1 MGYVRINL
9 KADVRKRAAAII
21 TTSVF
26 IALIFVV
33 GAAMILLD
41 RPTVSV
47 TENRDLETM
56 PVFSVASYLD
66 GSFTAKFDKYFTDTV
81 PFRDKLNEYAAV
93 LENAKG
99 LPSPQFYGVE
109 IVNENEDYGEIID
122 SLESASAEPILPADD
137 LKPGAETSDTSIQG
151 GQSGT
156 VPSSGELSVSDTGN
170 HAAETAPPLTAAPP
184 EISGTETSQNGADA
198 GDEEFTGDITD
209 FLNNG
214 ILVNGVKMYGEKAG
228 IMLFGGNDKQ
238 GQRYAELISAYKRE
252 LGDSINVYN
261 MVVPTSV
268 EFYLPKKYSK
278 YSNSEKREIE
288 FIYSKLT
295 DGVIPVDAYSVL
307 EAHKDEYIY
316 FRTDHHWSDLGAY
329 YAYTAFCNA
338 IGQTPPP
345 LSDYTVKTKE
355 ELFVGSLF
363 GYTNDITLKNN
374 PDTFTYYMTKSPF
387 KGETY
392 NYRTLTLA
400 EANPIYHEYASGG
413 AMYGMFLGSDGIHV
427 KITTSAGTGR
437 KIVMFK
443 ESYGNAFAPYLI
455 DSFDEIYVI
464 DIRYFGKNAVQY
476 IKDVGATDVLFI
488 NNVFAANTSKLIDGI
503 ERLLISPTGTV
514 VVTAPPVTTT
524 AVSDSSDV
532 QGLPAGQVSQVQT
545 GQPVKNPQTQQTQQS
560 QQSQQSS
567 QTAQQTQAP
576 VQQTQQSSAA
586 SAVTTPAVS
595 AVTAQSQQTAP
606 AVTAPPATSAK
617 PQTETGSVN
626 TKNSAQ

>member
-26 IALIFVV
+26 IALIFGV
-33 GAAMILLD
+33 GIAMLILE

-47 TENRDLETM
+47 AENRDLETM

-122 SLESASAEPILPADD
+122 SIESALTEPVLPEESV
-137 LKPGAETSDTSIQG
+137 KHGAETSVTSIQG
-151 GQSGT
+151 GQSGA
-156 VPSSGELSVSDTGN
+156 VPNSGELSVSGTGN
-170 HAAETAPPLTAAPP
+170 PAAETAPPLTPVSP
-184 EISGTETSQNGADA
+184 EVPGTEASQSGAAA

-238 GQRYAELISAYKRE
+238 GQRYAELISSYKRE
-252 LGDSINVYN
+252 LGDGVNVYN

-268 EFYLPKKYSK
+268 EFYLPKKYAK

-345 LSDYTVKTKE
+345 LSDYTAKTKE

-392 NYRTLTLA
+392 NYRTLTLT
-400 EANPIYHEYASGG
+400 EANPIYHEYATGS

-514 VVTAPPVTTT
+514 IVTAPPETTP

-532 QGLPAGQVSQVQT
+532 QGLPVGQVSQTQKTQQAQQGQQT
-545 GQPVKNPQTQQTQQS
+545 QQTQPPQTQQTQQVK
-560 QQSQQSS
+560 
-567 QTAQQTQAP
+567 TTVQQTGTAPAAPVASADPAVTAAP
-576 VQQTQQSSAA
+576 VQ
-586 SAVTTPAVS
+586 TT
-595 AVTAQSQQTAP
+595 QTAP
-606 AVTAPPATSAK
+606 AVTAPPVTSAK
-617 PQTETGSVN
+617 PQTETGSAN
-626 TKNSAQ
+626 AASPAQ

>member
-26 IALIFVV
+26 IALIFGV
-33 GAAMILLD
+33 GIAMLILE

-47 TENRDLETM
+47 AENRDLETM

-122 SLESASAEPILPADD
+122 SIESAPTEPVLPEESV
-137 LKPGAETSDTSIQG
+137 KQGAETSVTSIQG
-151 GQSGT
+151 GQSGA
-156 VPSSGELSVSDTGN
+156 VPNSGELSVSGTGN
-170 HAAETAPPLTAAPP
+170 PAAETAPPLTPVSP
-184 EISGTETSQNGADA
+184 EVPGTEASQSGAAA

-238 GQRYAELISAYKRE
+238 GQRYAELISSYKRE
-252 LGDSINVYN
+252 LGDGVSVYN

-268 EFYLPKKYSK
+268 EFYLPKKYAK

-392 NYRTLTLA
+392 NYRTLTLT
-400 EANPIYHEYASGG
+400 EANPIYHEYATGS

-503 ERLLISPTGTV
+503 ERMLISPTGTV
-514 VVTAPPVTTT
+514 IVTAPPETTP

-532 QGLPAGQVSQVQT
+532 QGLPVGQVSQTQKT
-545 GQPVKNPQTQQTQQS
+545 QQAQQGQQTQQTQPP
-560 QQSQQSS
+560 
-567 QTAQQTQAP
+567 QTQTKQNFNTTVQQTGTAPAAPVASADPAVTAAP
-576 VQQTQQSSAA
+576 VQ
-586 SAVTTPAVS
+586 TT
-595 AVTAQSQQTAP
+595 QTAP
-606 AVTAPPATSAK
+606 AVTAPPVTSAK
-617 PQTETGSVN
+617 PQTETGSAN
-626 TKNSAQ
+626 AASPAQ

>member
-26 IALIFVV
+26 IALIFGV
-33 GAAMILLD
+33 GIAMLILE

-47 TENRDLETM
+47 AENRDLETM

-122 SLESASAEPILPADD
+122 SIESAPTEPVLPEESV
-137 LKPGAETSDTSIQG
+137 KHGAETSVTSIQG

-156 VPSSGELSVSDTGN
+156 VPSSGELSVSGTGN
-170 HAAETAPPLTAAPP
+170 PAAETAPPLTPVSP
-184 EISGTETSQNGADA
+184 EVPGTEASQSGAAA

-238 GQRYAELISAYKRE
+238 GQRYAELISSYKRE
-252 LGDSINVYN
+252 LGDGVNVYN

-268 EFYLPKKYSK
+268 EFYLPKKYAK

-345 LSDYTVKTKE
+345 LSDYTAKTKE

-392 NYRTLTLA
+392 NYRTLTLT
-400 EANPIYHEYASGG
+400 EANPIYHEYATGS

-437 KIVMFK
+437 NIVMFK

-514 VVTAPPVTTT
+514 IVTAPPETTP

-532 QGLPAGQVSQVQT
+532 QGLPVGQVSQTQKTQQAQQGQQPQQT
-545 GQPVKNPQTQQTQQS
+545 QPPQTQQNQQVK
-560 QQSQQSS
+560 
-567 QTAQQTQAP
+567 TTVQQTGTAPAAPVASADPAVTAAP
-576 VQQTQQSSAA
+576 VQ
-586 SAVTTPAVS
+586 TT
-595 AVTAQSQQTAP
+595 QTAP
-606 AVTAPPATSAK
+606 AVTAPPVTSAK
-617 PQTETGSVN
+617 PQTETGSAN
-626 TKNSAQ
+626 AASPAQ

>member
-26 IALIFVV
+26 IALIFGV
-33 GAAMILLD
+33 GIAMLILE

-47 TENRDLETM
+47 AENRDLETM

-122 SLESASAEPILPADD
+122 SIESAPTEPVLPEESV
-137 LKPGAETSDTSIQG
+137 KHGAETSVTSIQG

-156 VPSSGELSVSDTGN
+156 VPSSGELSVSGTGN
-170 HAAETAPPLTAAPP
+170 PAAETAPPLTPVSP
-184 EISGTETSQNGADA
+184 EVPGTEASQSGAAA

-238 GQRYAELISAYKRE
+238 GQRYAELISSYKRE
-252 LGDSINVYN
+252 LGDGVNVYN

-268 EFYLPKKYSK
+268 EFYLPKKYAK

-345 LSDYTVKTKE
+345 LSDYTAKTKE

-392 NYRTLTLA
+392 NYRTLTLT
-400 EANPIYHEYASGG
+400 EANPIYHEYATGS

-437 KIVMFK
+437 NIVMFK

-514 VVTAPPVTTT
+514 IVTAPPETTP

-532 QGLPAGQVSQVQT
+532 QGLPVGQVSQTQKTQQAQQGQQPQQT
-545 GQPVKNPQTQQTQQS
+545 QPPQTQQNQQVN
-560 QQSQQSS
+560 
-567 QTAQQTQAP
+567 TTVQQTGTAPAAPVASADPAVTAAP
-576 VQQTQQSSAA
+576 VQ
-586 SAVTTPAVS
+586 TT
-595 AVTAQSQQTAP
+595 QTAP
-606 AVTAPPATSAK
+606 AVTAPPVTSAK
-617 PQTETGSVN
+617 PQTETGSAN
-626 TKNSAQ
+626 AASPAQ

>member
-1 MGYVRINL
+1 
-9 KADVRKRAAAII
+9 
-21 TTSVF
+21 
-26 IALIFVV
+26 
-33 GAAMILLD
+33 
-41 RPTVSV
+41 
-47 TENRDLETM
+47 ELETL
-56 PVFSVASYLD
+56 PDFSLKSYLD
-66 GSFTAKFDKYFTDTV
+66 VSFAAQLDKYFTDTD
-81 PFRDKLNEYAAV
+81 PYPDKLTEYAAA

-99 LPSPQFYGVE
+99 IPAPQFYGVE
-109 IVNENEDYGEIID
+109 TVNDEAAEENPVQQPVPIPAQEEQT
-122 SLESASAEPILPADD
+122 EPPAVSEAVSPYDTAV
-137 LKPGAETSDTSIQG
+137 PAETS
-151 GQSGT
+151 
-156 VPSSGELSVSDTGN
+156 
-170 HAAETAPPLTAAPP
+170 AAETTAVS
-184 EISGTETSQNGADA
+184 ESGTETS
-198 GDEEFTGDITD
+198 GDVSD

-214 ILVNGVKMYGEKAG
+214 IIVNGVKMYGEKAG

-238 GQRYAELISAYKRE
+238 GQRYAELISSYKRE
-252 LGDSINVYN
+252 LGDGVNVYN

-268 EFYLPKKYSK
+268 EFYLPEKYAK
-278 YSNSEKREIE
+278 YSNSEKREID

-338 IGQTPPP
+338 IGQTPPA
-345 LSDYTVKTKE
+345 LSDYTVKTKD

-387 KGETY
+387 SGETFKY
-392 NYRTLTLA
+392 DTLTSA
-400 EANPIYHEYASGG
+400 GRNVIYHEYASGSS
-413 AMYGMFLGSDGIHV
+413 MYGMFLGSDGIHV

-503 ERLLISPTGTV
+503 ERLLISPTGTIV
-514 VVTAPPVTTT
+514 YTAPAETTSVPVET
-524 AVSDSSDV
+524 DQ
-532 QGLPAGQVSQVQT
+532 QGLPI
-545 GQPVKNPQTQQTQQS
+545 
-560 QQSQQSS
+560 
-567 QTAQQTQAP
+567 
-576 VQQTQQSSAA
+576 
-586 SAVTTPAVS
+586 
-595 AVTAQSQQTAP
+595 
-606 AVTAPPATSAK
+606 
-617 PQTETGSVN
+617 
-626 TKNSAQ
+626 

>member
-26 IALIFVV
+26 IALIFGV
-33 GAAMILLD
+33 GTAMLLLE

-56 PVFSVASYLD
+56 PEFSVASYLD

-109 IVNENEDYGEIID
+109 IVNNDHEEIIE
-122 SLESASAEPILPADD
+122 SL
-137 LKPGAETSDTSIQG
+137 DT
-151 GQSGT
+151 
-156 VPSSGELSVSDTGN
+156 ELS
-170 HAAETAPPLTAAPP
+170 APDELLREQYSANGESLTAAPAETSAVHEP
-184 EISGTETSQNGADA
+184 TAPPQTVPPVSEQTFGAAGTEMSQSDQSDDG
-198 GDEEFTGDITD
+198 EFKGDIND

-252 LGDSINVYN
+252 LGDGVNVYN

-345 LSDYTVKTKE
+345 LSDYTAKTKE

-400 EANPIYHEYASGG
+400 EANPIYHEYASGS

-514 VVTAPPVTTT
+514 IVTAPPETTP
-524 AVSDSSDV
+524 AVSDPSDV

-545 GQPVKNPQTQQTQQS
+545 GQPVQNPQTQQTQQT
-560 QQSQQSS
+560 QQS

-586 SAVTTPAVS
+586 PAVTSAPAP
-595 AVTAQSQQTAP
+595 TAAPVQTSQTAP
-606 AVTAPPATSAK
+606 AVTAPPATSEK
-617 PQTETGSVN
+617 PQTETGSVK
-626 TKNSAQ
+626 TASPAQ

>member
-26 IALIFVV
+26 IALIFGV
-33 GAAMILLD
+33 GTAMLLLE

-56 PVFSVASYLD
+56 PAFSVASYLD

-109 IVNENEDYGEIID
+109 IVNNEHEEIIE
-122 SLESASAEPILPADD
+122 SL
-137 LKPGAETSDTSIQG
+137 DT
-151 GQSGT
+151 
-156 VPSSGELSVSDTGN
+156 ELS
-170 HAAETAPPLTAAPP
+170 APDELLREQYSADGESLTAAPAETSAVHEP
-184 EISGTETSQNGADA
+184 TAPPQTAPPISEQTFGAAGTEMSQSDQSDDG
-198 GDEEFTGDITD
+198 EFKGDIND

-252 LGDSINVYN
+252 LGNGVNVYN

-345 LSDYTVKTKE
+345 LSDYTAKTKE

-400 EANPIYHEYASGG
+400 EANPIYHEYASGS

-514 VVTAPPVTTT
+514 IVTAPPETTP
-524 AVSDSSDV
+524 AVSDPSDV

-545 GQPVKNPQTQQTQQS
+545 GQPVQNPQTQQTQQT
-560 QQSQQSS
+560 QQS

-586 SAVTTPAVS
+586 PAVTSAPAP
-595 AVTAQSQQTAP
+595 TAAPVQTSQTAP
-606 AVTAPPATSAK
+606 AVTAPPATSEK
-617 PQTETGSVN
+617 PQTETGSVK
-626 TKNSAQ
+626 TASPAQ

>member
-26 IALIFVV
+26 IALIFGV
-33 GAAMILLD
+33 GIAMLILE

-47 TENRDLETM
+47 AENRDLETM

-122 SLESASAEPILPADD
+122 SIESAPTEPVLPEESV
-137 LKPGAETSDTSIQG
+137 KQGAETSVTSIQG
-151 GQSGT
+151 GQSGA
-156 VPSSGELSVSDTGN
+156 VPNSGELSVSGTGN
-170 HAAETAPPLTAAPP
+170 PAAETAPPLTPVSP
-184 EISGTETSQNGADA
+184 EVPGTEASQSGAAA

-238 GQRYAELISAYKRE
+238 GQRYAELISSYKRE
-252 LGDSINVYN
+252 LGDGVSVYN

-268 EFYLPKKYSK
+268 EFYLPKKYAK

-392 NYRTLTLA
+392 NYRTLTLT
-400 EANPIYHEYASGG
+400 EANPIYHEYATGS

-503 ERLLISPTGTV
+503 ERMLISPTGTV
-514 VVTAPPVTTT
+514 IVTAPPETTP

-532 QGLPAGQVSQVQT
+532 QGLPVGQVSQTQKT
-545 GQPVKNPQTQQTQQS
+545 QQAQQGQQTQQTQPPQT
-560 QQSQQSS
+560 QQNQQVK
-567 QTAQQTQAP
+567 TTVQQTGTAPAAPVASADPAVTAAP
-576 VQQTQQSSAA
+576 VQ
-586 SAVTTPAVS
+586 TT
-595 AVTAQSQQTAP
+595 QTAP
-606 AVTAPPATSAK
+606 AVTAPPVTSAK
-617 PQTETGSVN
+617 PQTETGSAN
-626 TKNSAQ
+626 AASPAQ

>member
-26 IALIFVV
+26 IALIFGV
-33 GAAMILLD
+33 GIAMLILE

-47 TENRDLETM
+47 AENRDLETM

-122 SLESASAEPILPADD
+122 SIESAPTEPVLPEESV
-137 LKPGAETSDTSIQG
+137 KHGAETSVTSIQG

-156 VPSSGELSVSDTGN
+156 VPSSGELSVSGTGN
-170 HAAETAPPLTAAPP
+170 PAAETAPPLTPVSP
-184 EISGTETSQNGADA
+184 EVPGTEASQSGAAA

-238 GQRYAELISAYKRE
+238 GQRYAELISSYKRE
-252 LGDSINVYN
+252 LGDGVSVYN

-268 EFYLPKKYSK
+268 EFYLPKKYAK

-392 NYRTLTLA
+392 NYRTLTLT
-400 EANPIYHEYASGG
+400 EANPIYHEYATGS

-503 ERLLISPTGTV
+503 ERMLISPTGTV
-514 VVTAPPVTTT
+514 IVTAPPETTP

-532 QGLPAGQVSQVQT
+532 QGLPVGQVSQTQKT
-545 GQPVKNPQTQQTQQS
+545 QQAQQGQQTQQTQPPQT
-560 QQSQQSS
+560 QQNQQVK
-567 QTAQQTQAP
+567 TTVQQTGTAPAAPVASADPAVTAAP
-576 VQQTQQSSAA
+576 VQ
-586 SAVTTPAVS
+586 TT
-595 AVTAQSQQTAP
+595 QTAP
-606 AVTAPPATSAK
+606 AVTAPPVTSAK
-617 PQTETGSVN
+617 PQTETGSAN
-626 TKNSAQ
+626 AASPAQ

>member
-26 IALIFVV
+26 IALIFGI
-33 GAAMILLD
+33 GAAVLILE

-47 TENRDLETM
+47 TENRELEKL
-56 PVFSVASYLD
+56 PRFSLASYFD
-66 GSFTAKFDKYFTDTV
+66 GSFTAGLDKYFTDTV

-99 LPSPQFYGVE
+99 LPAPQFYGVE
-109 IVNENEDYGEIID
+109 IVNNEHEEIIESLDTEFSAPDVSTAD
-122 SLESASAEPILPADD
+122 SYSAEGQSSISVQA
-137 LKPGAETSDTSIQG
+137 DTS
-151 GQSGT
+151 
-156 VPSSGELSVSDTGN
+156 VPAELTAPVQT
-170 HAAETAPPLTAAPP
+170 TAPPVSEQTFGT
-184 EISGTETSQNGADA
+184 SGTETSPSDQADD
-198 GDEEFTGDITD
+198 GEFKGDIND

-214 ILVNGVKMYGEKAG
+214 ILVDGVKMYGEKAG

-252 LGDSINVYN
+252 LGDGVNVYN

-363 GYTNDITLKNN
+363 GYTNNIILKNN

-392 NYRTLTLA
+392 NYSTLTLA
-400 EANPIYHEYASGG
+400 EANPIYHEYASGA

-514 VVTAPPVTTT
+514 VVTAPPE
-524 AVSDSSDV
+524 
-532 QGLPAGQVSQVQT
+532 
-545 GQPVKNPQTQQTQQS
+545 
-560 QQSQQSS
+560 
-567 QTAQQTQAP
+567 
-576 VQQTQQSSAA
+576 
-586 SAVTTPAVS
+586 TTPAVS
-595 AVTAQSQQTAP
+595 DTLDTTELTGVQTPQAQQVQQTNIAPAPPPASETAVP
-606 AVTAPPATSAK
+606 AVTAAPPAAALS
-617 PQTETGSVN
+617 QTETGSAN
-626 TKNSAQ
+626 TAAPVVTDVTVQ

>member
-26 IALIFVV
+26 IALIFGV
-33 GAAMILLD
+33 GIAMLILE

-47 TENRDLETM
+47 AENRDLETM

-122 SLESASAEPILPADD
+122 SIESAPTEPVLPEESV
-137 LKPGAETSDTSIQG
+137 KQGAETSVTSIQG

-156 VPSSGELSVSDTGN
+156 VPSSGELSVSGTGN
-170 HAAETAPPLTAAPP
+170 PAAETAPPLTPVSP
-184 EISGTETSQNGADA
+184 EVPGTEASQSGAAA

-238 GQRYAELISAYKRE
+238 GQRYAELISSYKRE
-252 LGDSINVYN
+252 LGDGVNVYN

-268 EFYLPKKYSK
+268 EFYLPKKYAK

-345 LSDYTVKTKE
+345 LSDYTAKTKE

-392 NYRTLTLA
+392 NYRTLTLT
-400 EANPIYHEYASGG
+400 EANPIYHEYATGS

-514 VVTAPPVTTT
+514 IVTAPPETTP

-532 QGLPAGQVSQVQT
+532 RGLPVGQVSQTQKT
-545 GQPVKNPQTQQTQQS
+545 QQAQQGQQPQQTQPPQ
-560 QQSQQSS
+560 
-567 QTAQQTQAP
+567 AQQNQQVKTTVQQTGTAPAASVAPADPAVTAAP
-576 VQQTQQSSAA
+576 VQ
-586 SAVTTPAVS
+586 TT
-595 AVTAQSQQTAP
+595 QTAP
-606 AVTAPPATSAK
+606 AVTAPPVTSAK
-617 PQTETGSVN
+617 PLTETGSAN
-626 TKNSAQ
+626 TASPAQ

>member
-26 IALIFVV
+26 IALIFGV
-33 GAAMILLD
+33 GIAMLILE

-47 TENRDLETM
+47 AENRDLETM
-56 PVFSVASYLD
+56 PVFSVESYLD

-122 SLESASAEPILPADD
+122 SIESAPTEPVLPEESV
-137 LKPGAETSDTSIQG
+137 KQGAETSVTSIQG

-156 VPSSGELSVSDTGN
+156 VPSSGELSVSGTGN
-170 HAAETAPPLTAAPP
+170 PAAETAPPLTPVSP
-184 EISGTETSQNGADA
+184 EVPGTEASQSGAAA

-252 LGDSINVYN
+252 LGDGVNVYN

-268 EFYLPKKYSK
+268 EFYLPKKYAK

-345 LSDYTVKTKE
+345 LSDYTAKTKE

-392 NYRTLTLA
+392 NYRTLTLT
-400 EANPIYHEYASGG
+400 EANPIYHEYATGS

-503 ERLLISPTGTV
+503 ERMLISPTGTV
-514 VVTAPPVTTT
+514 IVTAPPETTP

-532 QGLPAGQVSQVQT
+532 QGLPVGQVSQTQKT
-545 GQPVKNPQTQQTQQS
+545 QQAQQGQQPQQTQPPQA
-560 QQSQQSS
+560 QQNQQV
-567 QTAQQTQAP
+567 QTAVQQTGTAPAAPVASADPAVTAAP
-576 VQQTQQSSAA
+576 VQ
-586 SAVTTPAVS
+586 TT
-595 AVTAQSQQTAP
+595 QTAP
-606 AVTAPPATSAK
+606 AVTAPPVTSAK
-617 PQTETGSVN
+617 PLTETGSAN
-626 TKNSAQ
+626 TASPAQ

>member
-26 IALIFVV
+26 IALIFGV
-33 GAAMILLD
+33 GTAMLLLE

-56 PVFSVASYLD
+56 PAFSVASYLD

-109 IVNENEDYGEIID
+109 IVNNDHEEIIE
-122 SLESASAEPILPADD
+122 SL
-137 LKPGAETSDTSIQG
+137 DT
-151 GQSGT
+151 
-156 VPSSGELSVSDTGN
+156 ELS
-170 HAAETAPPLTAAPP
+170 APDELLREQYSADGESLTAAPAETSAVHEP
-184 EISGTETSQNGADA
+184 TAPPQTAPPVSEQTFGAAGTEVSQSNQSDDG
-198 GDEEFTGDITD
+198 EFKGDIND

-252 LGDSINVYN
+252 LGDGVNVYN

-345 LSDYTVKTKE
+345 LSDYTAKTKE

-400 EANPIYHEYASGG
+400 EANPIYHEYASGS

-514 VVTAPPVTTT
+514 IVTAPPETTP
-524 AVSDSSDV
+524 AVSDPSDV

-545 GQPVKNPQTQQTQQS
+545 GQPVQNPQTQQTQQT
-560 QQSQQSS
+560 QQS

-586 SAVTTPAVS
+586 PAVTSAPAP
-595 AVTAQSQQTAP
+595 TAAPVQTSQTAP
-606 AVTAPPATSAK
+606 AVTAPPATSEK
-617 PQTETGSVN
+617 PQTETGSVK
-626 TKNSAQ
+626 TASPAQ

>member
-26 IALIFVV
+26 IALIFGV
-33 GAAMILLD
+33 GIAMLILE

-47 TENRDLETM
+47 AENRDLETM

-122 SLESASAEPILPADD
+122 SIESAPTEPVLPEESV
-137 LKPGAETSDTSIQG
+137 KHGAETSVTSIQG

-156 VPSSGELSVSDTGN
+156 VPSSGELSVSGTGN
-170 HAAETAPPLTAAPP
+170 PAAETAPPLTPVSP
-184 EISGTETSQNGADA
+184 EVPGTEASQSGAAA

-252 LGDSINVYN
+252 LGDGVNVYN

-268 EFYLPKKYSK
+268 EFYLPKKYAK

-392 NYRTLTLA
+392 NYRTLTLT
-400 EANPIYHEYASGG
+400 EANPIYHEYATGS

-514 VVTAPPVTTT
+514 IVTAPPETTP

-532 QGLPAGQVSQVQT
+532 QGLPVGQVSQTQKTQQAQQGQQPQQT
-545 GQPVKNPQTQQTQQS
+545 QPPQTQQNQQVK
-560 QQSQQSS
+560 
-567 QTAQQTQAP
+567 TTVQQTGTAPAAPVASADPAVTAAP
-576 VQQTQQSSAA
+576 VQ
-586 SAVTTPAVS
+586 TT
-595 AVTAQSQQTAP
+595 QTAP
-606 AVTAPPATSAK
+606 AVTAPPVTSAK
-617 PQTETGSVN
+617 PQTETGSAN
-626 TKNSAQ
+626 AASPAQ

>member
-26 IALIFVV
+26 IALIFGV
-33 GAAMILLD
+33 GIAMLILE

-47 TENRDLETM
+47 AENRDLETM

-122 SLESASAEPILPADD
+122 SIESAPTEPVLPEESV
-137 LKPGAETSDTSIQG
+137 KQGAETSVTSIQG

-156 VPSSGELSVSDTGN
+156 VPNSGELSVSGTGN
-170 HAAETAPPLTAAPP
+170 PAAETAPPLTPVSP
-184 EISGTETSQNGADA
+184 EVPGTEASQSGAAA

-238 GQRYAELISAYKRE
+238 GQRYAELISSYKRE
-252 LGDSINVYN
+252 LGDGVNVYN

-268 EFYLPKKYSK
+268 EFYLPKKYAK

-345 LSDYTVKTKE
+345 LSDYTAKTKE

-392 NYRTLTLA
+392 NYRTLTLT
-400 EANPIYHEYASGG
+400 EANPIYHEYATGS

-514 VVTAPPVTTT
+514 IVTAPPETTP

-532 QGLPAGQVSQVQT
+532 QGLPVGQVSQTQKT
-545 GQPVKNPQTQQTQQS
+545 QQAQQGQQPQQTQPPQ
-560 QQSQQSS
+560 
-567 QTAQQTQAP
+567 AQQNQQVQTTVQQTGTAPAASVAPADPAVTAAP
-576 VQQTQQSSAA
+576 VQ
-586 SAVTTPAVS
+586 TT
-595 AVTAQSQQTAP
+595 QTAP
-606 AVTAPPATSAK
+606 AVTAPPVTSAK
-617 PQTETGSVN
+617 PLTETGSAN
-626 TKNSAQ
+626 AASPAQ

>member
-26 IALIFVV
+26 IALIFGV
-33 GAAMILLD
+33 GIAMLILE

-47 TENRDLETM
+47 AENRDLETM

-122 SLESASAEPILPADD
+122 SIESAPTEPVLPEESV
-137 LKPGAETSDTSIQG
+137 KQGAETSVTSIQG

-156 VPSSGELSVSDTGN
+156 VPSSGELSVSGTGN
-170 HAAETAPPLTAAPP
+170 PAAETAPPLTPVSPEVPGTKASQSGAA
-184 EISGTETSQNGADA
+184 A

-238 GQRYAELISAYKRE
+238 GQRYAELISSYKRE
-252 LGDSINVYN
+252 LGDGVNVYN

-268 EFYLPKKYSK
+268 EFYLPKKYAK

-345 LSDYTVKTKE
+345 LSDYTAKTKE

-392 NYRTLTLA
+392 NYRTLTLT
-400 EANPIYHEYASGG
+400 EANPIYHEYATGS

-503 ERLLISPTGTV
+503 ERMLISPTGTV
-514 VVTAPPVTTT
+514 IVTAPPETTP
-524 AVSDSSDV
+524 AISDSSDV
-532 QGLPAGQVSQVQT
+532 QGLPVGQVSQTQKT
-545 GQPVKNPQTQQTQQS
+545 QQAQQGQQPQQTQPPQ
-560 QQSQQSS
+560 
-567 QTAQQTQAP
+567 AQQNQQVQTTVQQTGTAPAASVAPADPAVTAAP
-576 VQQTQQSSAA
+576 VQ
-586 SAVTTPAVS
+586 TT
-595 AVTAQSQQTAP
+595 QTAP
-606 AVTAPPATSAK
+606 AVTAPPVTSAK
-617 PQTETGSVN
+617 PLTETGSAN
-626 TKNSAQ
+626 AASPAQ